1 MLDISTVPVVKQLIT
16 RGAPNLYTLN
26 HFQPHRTIIDQVK
39 EVHQILG
46 ENAAFP
52 CGQNMSKLSPTSQV
66 WDQPAAAKSEVKKK
80 KKKHGKSQ
88 GATNL
93 PNQKNGSC
101 LKT

>member
-66 WDQPAAAKSEVKKK
+66 WDQPAAAKSEGKKK
-80 KKKHGKSQ
+80 KKNMAKVKELQ
-88 GATNL
+88 IFQIKRMEVA
-93 PNQKNGSC
+93 
-101 LKT
+101 